1 MGDFMELIRDIAA
14 VIGCISAF
22 IALITTIFKPIR
34 KKIVNWI
41 KHTSEASETSA
52 AIKDIKSDIATLEG
66 NIGAILERLD
76 QIENCIKTLYER
88 VFENERDRIKA
99 ELSECA
105 SRCARGIKLYP
116 EEKLHIDEIYSKYS
130 NELHCNSTGSEAYHE
145 IVKYYESQN
154 WLKV

>member
-1 MGDFMELIRDIAA
+1 MELIKDIAA

-34 KKIVNWI
+34 KRIVNWI

-52 AIKDIKSDIATLEG
+52 TIKDINASIMGLKG
-66 NIGAILERLD
+66 NIEAILKRLE
-76 QIENCIKTLYER
+76 QIEKSIKTLDGR

>member
-1 MGDFMELIRDIAA
+1 MELIKDIAA

-22 IALITTIFKPIR
+22 ITLITTIFKPIR

-52 AIKDIKSDIATLEG
+52 AIKDINANITALES
-66 NIGAILERLD
+66 NVGAILERLD
-76 QIENCIKTLYER
+76 KIDNRIKTLDER
-88 VFENERDRIKA
+88 VFGNERDRIKA

-116 EEKLHIDEIYSKYS
+116 EEKLHIDEIYSKYKD
-130 NELHCNSTGSEAYHE
+130 ELHCNSTGSESYHE

>member
-1 MGDFMELIRDIAA
+1 MELIKDIAA
-14 VIGCISAF
+14 AIGCISAF

-52 AIKDIKSDIATLEG
+52 AIKDINASITGLES
-66 NIGAILERLD
+66 NVEAILERLD
-76 QIENCIKTLYER
+76 QIENRIKTLDER

>member
-1 MGDFMELIRDIAA
+1 MELIKDIAA

-66 NIGAILERLD
+66 NMGAILERLD

>member
-1 MGDFMELIRDIAA
+1 MELIKDIAA
-14 VIGCISAF
+14 VMGCISAF

-34 KKIVNWI
+34 KRIVNWI
-41 KHTSEASETSA
+41 KYTSETSETSA
-52 AIKDIKSDIATLEG
+52 TIKDINASIMGLKG
-66 NIGAILERLD
+66 NIEAILKRLE
-76 QIENCIKTLYER
+76 QIEKSIKTLDGR

-116 EEKLHIDEIYSKYS
+116 EEKFHIDEIYSKYS

>member
-1 MGDFMELIRDIAA
+1 MELIKDIAA

-34 KKIVNWI
+34 KMIVNWI
-41 KHTSEASETSA
+41 KHTSEASETSV
-52 AIKDIKSDIATLEG
+52 AIKDINASIIELKSNME
-66 NIGAILERLD
+66 AILKRLE
-76 QIENCIKTLYER
+76 QIEKSVKTLDER

>member
-66 NIGAILERLD
+66 NMGAILERLD
-76 QIENCIKTLYER
+76 QIESCIKTLYER